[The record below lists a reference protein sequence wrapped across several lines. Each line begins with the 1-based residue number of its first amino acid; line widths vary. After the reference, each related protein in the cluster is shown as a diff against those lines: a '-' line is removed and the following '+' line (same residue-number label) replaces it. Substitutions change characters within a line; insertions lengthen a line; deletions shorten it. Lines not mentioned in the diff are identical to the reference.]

1 MEILMTA
8 AESIGCNNA
17 GCTDTTESTGVA
29 ADTVEPP
36 SKKQS
41 VLDRL
46 LGEEKQDD
54 ELSIEDEVKLYF
66 QELPIKRKDDP
77 FCWWRVN
84 DSRFPHLQ
92 HLAKKCLAIP
102 ATSTPSERV
111 FSVAGIVVDKRRA
124 ALTPEMIDALVFLN
138 KNIGVDKRMPFE
150 SNA

>member
-1 MEILMTA
+1 MEILITA

-66 QELPIKRKDDP
+66 QERPIKRKNDP
-77 FCWWRVN
+77 F
-84 DSRFPHLQ
+84 
-92 HLAKKCLAIP
+92 
-102 ATSTPSERV
+102 
-111 FSVAGIVVDKRRA
+111 AGG
-124 ALTPEMIDALVFLN
+124 E
-138 KNIGVDKRMPFE
+138 
-150 SNA
+150 